1 MTKRCERSDKGVG
14 AAQVRHGFD
23 SSLNDDDVDV
33 DPSVGKRDS
42 A

>member
-14 AAQVRHGFD
+14 AVQVRHEFD
-23 SSLNDDDVDV
+23 SSLDDDDV

>member
-14 AAQVRHGFD
+14 VVQVRHEFD
-23 SSLNDDDVDV
+23 SSLGDVDV